1 MEANW
6 KQLLALI
13 WFAALILGGTLLIF
27 GREVLLPFF
36 VAVLLW
42 YFIDATASAIGN
54 LRLADRTLPRW
65 LCRTLSIVGIA
76 SVLYVVGALA
86 SANIAAVYEAAPLYK
101 NNIEKLSTRLSES
114 LGIEN
119 RLDITAIVRDI
130 DFVPYLQDIALGL
143 ANIAG
148 VAMLVALYVIFLLI
162 EQYSFSAKIK
172 AIFPN
177 QPARQKVEMLLSQM
191 QNRLGT
197 YIWIKTLMSLLT
209 AVASYAV
216 LLLVGVDY
224 AAFWALLIFLLN
236 YIPTIGSLLA
246 TVFPTLL
253 ALVQF
258 DSFAPGALVLA
269 GCGAIQFVVGN
280 ILEPRIAGDRLNIS
294 PLVVLLSLAVWG
306 TIWGIAG
313 MFLAVPITVMLVI
326 VLAHF
331 PATRPIAILLSSEGQ
346 VDIPEPAQES

>member
-6 KQLLALI
+6 KQLLALV
-13 WFAALILGGTLLIF
+13 WFAALVLGGTLLIF
-27 GREVLLPFF
+27 GRDVLLPFF

-54 LRLADRTLPRW
+54 LRLAERTFPRW
-65 LCRTLSIVGIA
+65 LCRMFSLVGIA
-76 SVLYVVGALA
+76 LVLYVVGALA
-86 SANIAAVYEAAPLYK
+86 SANIAAVYDAAPLYK
-101 NNIEKLSTRLSES
+101 NNIEKLSTRLSEG

-119 RLDITAIVRDI
+119 RLDITALVRDI
-130 DFVPYLQDIALGL
+130 DFVPYLQDLALGL

-148 VAMLVALYVIFLLI
+148 VAMLVALYVVFLLI
-162 EQYSFSAKIK
+162 EQHSFSAKIK

-191 QNRLGT
+191 QNRLET
-197 YIWIKTLMSLLT
+197 YILIKTLMSLLT
-209 AVASYAV
+209 AVASYVV
-216 LLLVGVDY
+216 LLFVGVDY

-246 TVFPTLL
+246 TAFPTLL

-258 DSFAPGALVLA
+258 DSFAPGILVLA
-269 GCGAIQFVVGN
+269 GCGAIQFLVGN
-280 ILEPRIAGDRLNIS
+280 ILEPRIAGNRLNIS

-306 TIWGIAG
+306 SIWGIAG
-313 MFLAVPITVMLVI
+313 MFLAMPITVMLVI

-331 PATRPIAILLSSEGQ
+331 PATRPTAILLSSEGQ
-346 VDIPEPAQES
+346 VDIPEPAQDS

>member
-54 LRLADRTLPRW
+54 LRLADRPLPRW
-65 LCRTLSIVGIA
+65 LCRTLSLVGIA

-86 SANIAAVYEAAPLYK
+86 SANIAAVYDAAPLYK

-130 DFVPYLQDIALGL
+130 DFVPYLQDLALGL

-162 EQYSFSAKIK
+162 EQYSFSAKIR

-177 QPARQKVEMLLSQM
+177 QLARQKVEMLLSQM

-209 AVASYAV
+209 AVASYVV

-258 DSFAPGALVLA
+258 DSFAPGAFVLV
-269 GCGAIQFVVGN
+269 GCGAIQFFVGS

>member
-6 KQLLALI
+6 KQLLALV
-13 WFAALILGGTLLIF
+13 WFAALVLGGTLLIF
-27 GREVLLPFF
+27 GRDVLLPFF

-54 LRLADRTLPRW
+54 LRLAERTLPRW
-65 LCRTLSIVGIA
+65 LCRMFSLVGIA

-86 SANIAAVYEAAPLYK
+86 SANIAAVYDAAPLYK
-101 NNIEKLSTRLSES
+101 SNIEKLSTRLSEA

-119 RLDITAIVRDI
+119 RLDIAALVRDI
-130 DFVPYLQDIALGL
+130 DFVPYLQDLALGL

-148 VAMLVALYVIFLLI
+148 VAMLIALYVIFLLI
-162 EQYSFSAKIK
+162 EQHSFSAKIK

-177 QPARQKVEMLLSQM
+177 QSARQKVEMLLSQM
-191 QNRLGT
+191 QNRLET

-209 AVASYAV
+209 AVASYVV

-246 TVFPTLL
+246 TAFPTLL

-258 DSFAPGALVLA
+258 DSFAPGILVLA
-269 GCGAIQFVVGN
+269 GCGAIQFLVGN
-280 ILEPRIAGDRLNIS
+280 ILEPRIAGNRLNIS

-313 MFLAVPITVMLVI
+313 MFLAMPITVMLVI

-331 PATRPIAILLSSEGQ
+331 PATRPIAILLSNEGQ
-346 VDIPEPAQES
+346 VDIPEPERDS

>member
-6 KQLLALI
+6 KQLLALV
-13 WFAALILGGTLLIF
+13 WFAALVLGGTLLIF
-27 GREVLLPFF
+27 GRDVLLPFF

-54 LRLADRTLPRW
+54 LHLAERTLPRW
-65 LCRTLSIVGIA
+65 LCRMFSLVGIA

-86 SANIAAVYEAAPLYK
+86 SANIAAVYDAAPLYK
-101 NNIEKLSTRLSES
+101 NNIEKLSTRLSEA

-119 RLDITAIVRDI
+119 KLDITALVRDI
-130 DFVPYLQDIALGL
+130 DFVPYLQDLALGL
-143 ANIAG
+143 ANTAG
-148 VAMLVALYVIFLLI
+148 VSMLVALYVIFLLI
-162 EQYSFSAKIK
+162 EQHSFSAKIK

-177 QPARQKVEMLLSQM
+177 QSARQKVEMLLSQM
-191 QNRLGT
+191 QNRLET

-209 AVASYAV
+209 AVASYVV
-216 LLLVGVDY
+216 LLFVGVDY

-246 TVFPTLL
+246 TAFPTLL

-258 DSFAPGALVLA
+258 DSFAPGILVLA
-269 GCGAIQFVVGN
+269 GCGAIQFLVGN
-280 ILEPRIAGDRLNIS
+280 ILEPRIAGNRLNIS

-313 MFLAVPITVMLVI
+313 MFLAMPITVMLVI

-346 VDIPEPAQES
+346 VDIPEPEQDS

>member
-6 KQLLALI
+6 KQLLALV
-13 WFAALILGGTLLIF
+13 WFAALVLGGTLLIF
-27 GREVLLPFF
+27 GRDVLLPFF

-54 LRLADRTLPRW
+54 LRLAERTFPRW
-65 LCRTLSIVGIA
+65 LCRMFSLVGIA
-76 SVLYVVGALA
+76 LVLYVVGALA
-86 SANIAAVYEAAPLYK
+86 SANIAAVYDAAPLYK
-101 NNIEKLSTRLSES
+101 NNIEKLSTRLSEG

-119 RLDITAIVRDI
+119 RLDITALVRDI
-130 DFVPYLQDIALGL
+130 DFVPYLQDLALGL

-148 VAMLVALYVIFLLI
+148 VAMLVALYVVFLLI
-162 EQYSFSAKIK
+162 EQHSFSAKIK

-191 QNRLGT
+191 QNRLET
-197 YIWIKTLMSLLT
+197 YILIKTLMSLLT
-209 AVASYAV
+209 AVASYVV
-216 LLLVGVDY
+216 LLFVGVDY

-246 TVFPTLL
+246 TAFPTLL

-258 DSFAPGALVLA
+258 DSFAPGILVLA
-269 GCGAIQFVVGN
+269 GCGAIQFLVGN
-280 ILEPRIAGDRLNIS
+280 ILEPRIAGNRLNIS

-306 TIWGIAG
+306 SIWGIAG
-313 MFLAVPITVMLVI
+313 MFLAMPITVMLVI

-346 VDIPEPAQES
+346 VDIPEPAQDS

>member
-27 GREVLLPFF
+27 GRDVLLPFF

-42 YFIDATASAIGN
+42 YFIDATATAIGN
-54 LRLADRTLPRW
+54 LHLAERTLPRW
-65 LCRTLSIVGIA
+65 LCRTLSLVGIA
-76 SVLYVVGALA
+76 SALYAVGALA
-86 SANIAAVYEAAPLYK
+86 GASIADVYDAAPLYK
-101 NNIEKLSTRLSES
+101 NNIEKFSTRLSES

-119 RLDITAIVRDI
+119 KLDITSLLRDI
-130 DFVPYLQDIALGL
+130 DFVPYLQDLALGL

-177 QPARQKVEMLLSQM
+177 QPARKKVEMLLSQM

-209 AVASYAV
+209 AVASYVV

-224 AAFWALLIFLLN
+224 AEFWALLIFLLN

-246 TVFPTLL
+246 TTFPTLL

-258 DSFAPGALVLA
+258 DSFTPGAFVLA
-269 GCGAIQFVVGN
+269 GCGVIQFFVGN

-306 TIWGIAG
+306 SIWGIAG

-346 VDIPEPAQES
+346 VDIPEPKQES